1 MDSVKAIKQAYLA
14 HRLDNA
20 ALQRLA
26 ALDGTVKPEV
36 YNDTFQRLSDPT
48 VPAAQKQIDDQPKV
62 ELDKALEHFGL
73 KQEFQ
78 QLDPNKVW
86 DPEQRALYRRLT
98 HLENDQPYQ
107 ITTQNRP
114 GRGVF
119 SEAIRQN
126 FDAWNRNGDLELTI
140 SEIDRAMGNPE
151 QTVEQAAALATL
163 RAHSSL
169 LASSVPTDGTG
180 VTQMDLKVFE
190 EQGVPNCP
198 AATHSLLDAFDDSI
212 QKAQSLVNHQG
223 NPYNFG
229 IDDPSDL
236 HQGKLGTCVF
246 LSVLSGKSQAELDSM
261 VQPQADGSVEVT
273 FKDGESEIVS
283 PFTLSEQVYHATGDN
298 GSSWPG
304 YFEVAIS
311 QRLARTVG
319 TPDGTARSAGDGVPV
334 QEAYKTLTGNDA
346 LQVSLDEKS
355 LAETKSLLEVSDFN
369 TPVICGSRS
378 EPIYRDPKDYDVEEL
393 NNGIANSH
401 CYRIRGYN
409 RSTEEVLLLNP
420 WHRKTWLN
428 SGEEGSGLFAMPVDQ
443 FYASY
448 RWVATQKASESTD
461 AAKAA

>member
-20 ALQRLA
+20 ALQCLA
-26 ALDGTVKPEV
+26 AIDGKVKPEV

-48 VPAAQKQIDDQPKV
+48 VPVAQKLSNDQPKA
-62 ELDKALEHFGL
+62 ELTEALEHFGL
-73 KQEFQ
+73 KQEFE
-78 QLDPNKVW
+78 QLDPDKVW
-86 DPEQRALYRRLT
+86 DPEQRALYRRLS
-98 HLENDQPYQ
+98 HLENDEPYQ
-107 ITTQNRP
+107 IATQNRP

-119 SEAIRQN
+119 SEIVRQN
-126 FDAWNRNGDLELTI
+126 FDSWNRNGDLELAI
-140 SEIDRAMGNPE
+140 SEIDRSMGNPE

-190 EQGVPNCP
+190 EQGVPDCP
-198 AATHSLLDAFDDSI
+198 AATQSLLDAFDDSV
-212 QKAQSLVNHQG
+212 QKAQTLVNYQG

-229 IDDPSDL
+229 IDDPIDL

-246 LSVLSGKSQAELDSM
+246 LSVLSGKSQADLQSM
-261 VQPQADGSVEVT
+261 VRLQPDGSVEVT
-273 FKDGESEIVS
+273 FKDGDSEIVS

-346 LQVSLDEKS
+346 LQISLDDKS
-355 LAETKSLLEVSDFN
+355 LSEIKSLLATADYN

-378 EPIYRDPKDYDVEEL
+378 EPLYRDPKEYDVEEL

-420 WHRKTWLN
+420 WHRKTWMN
-428 SGEEGSGLFAMPVDQ
+428 RGEKGSGLFAMPVDQ

-448 RWVATQKASESTD
+448 RWVATGLPASTES
-461 AAKAA
+461 AKAA